1 MITFMF
7 WNLSKKP
14 VVDLIA
20 SLAVR
25 RGVNVLM
32 LAECEV
38 EAAALL
44 RSLNKSARS
53 GFHYAPSPGCEKIE
67 IFTSFPSMYIQ
78 PEEEDD
84 TLTMR
89 SMKLPGLPEIL
100 LAVGHLPS
108 KLFFSG
114 SSQAAESAALSA
126 RIRRTESKV
135 GHARTILVG
144 DLNMN
149 PFEDGMVNAN
159 GFHAVMS
166 KDIAQREARTVQG
179 QQYPFFY
186 NPMWNILGDAS
197 LGPPGTYYYSRA
209 EHRMFFWN
217 VFDQVLVRPSLLANF
232 SNDDLEIICS
242 DGTTSLL
249 TKNGIPNKARASD
262 HLPILFKLAL

>member
-1 MITFMF
+1 MF

-14 VVDLIA
+14 VEDLIA

-25 RGVNVLM
+25 RRVDVLM

-38 EAAALL
+38 GTAALL
-44 RSLNKSARS
+44 RSLNQS
-53 GFHYAPSPGCEKIE
+53 GGSRFHYAPSPGCERIE
-67 IFTSFPSMYIQ
+67 IFTSFPRRYIQ

-84 TLTMR
+84 TLTIR
-89 SMKLPGLPEIL
+89 SMGLPGLPKIM
-100 LAVGHLPS
+100 LAVGHFPS

-114 SSQAAESAALSA
+114 PSQTAESAALSA
-126 RIRRTESKV
+126 RIRRTENKV

-166 KDIAQREARTVQG
+166 KDIARKKVRTVQG

-186 NPMWNILGDAS
+186 NPMWSVFGDAS

-209 EHRMFFWN
+209 EHRMLFWN
-217 VFDQVLVRPSLLANF
+217 VFDQVLVRPSLLNSF
-232 SNDDLEIICS
+232 SNDDLEILCS

-249 TKNGIPNKARASD
+249 TKNGLPNASLASD